1 MRLPAVKLGRP
12 RTYCR
17 QSCRQRAYEQRAVAQ
32 RAGLPA
38 DAVVVSR
45 SELEHLQDRL
55 FQIRCAVEDAE
66 AALAQVERD
75 LYDAAAWATP
85 YETAKSEARHTAA
98 KRAVEQA
105 YAAWEE
111 HAAKVGA

>member
-1 MRLPAVKLGRP
+1 MKLGRP

-66 AALAQVERD
+66 AALADNAPAAELRTVLRHAI
-75 LYDAAAWATP
+75 DAAGDVQRLWVTP
-85 YETAKSEARHTAA
+85 RES
-98 KRAVEQA
+98 
-105 YAAWEE
+105 
-111 HAAKVGA
+111 